1 MHHQFSPRFNTSR
14 VQYLKCFFFNLW
26 EKTKSGLFREKCKQL
41 RRPTVWGLNC
51 ANRWLT
57 AQALLGG
64 GEVGQMGHRRASRV
78 ELRKTLLFLWNLRAL
93 KWWLM
98 LNCFMVRAWAKFIV
112 LTFCLKVHAA
122 RPMGLISRGTG
133 GRGIWS
139 WRTRTAHERKIWPG
153 WYFGQGE
160 RPAHRAHRG
169 KRLRTPAL

>member
-1 MHHQFSPRFNTSR
+1 MRKNKKRFVPWKMQAITTAHSVGAQLCESLTNCSSPAGRWWGWPNGPSQGFSRRT
-14 VQYLKCFFFNLW
+14 
-26 EKTKSGLFREKCKQL
+26 EK
-41 RRPTVWGLNC
+41 N
-51 ANRWLT
+51 
-57 AQALLGG
+57 
-64 GEVGQMGHRRASRV
+64 AS
-78 ELRKTLLFLWNLRAL
+78 FLWNLRAL

-122 RPMGLISRGTG
+122 RPMGLISWGTG

-160 RPAHRAHRG
+160 RPAHRVHRG